1 MTGRGHSSSGRERG
15 RVIRHRKARASGP
28 FHEQR
33 EGRVKETFLRIER
46 FTSGLAMAGACLMLV
61 VASVLGMF
69 QIVTRF
75 ILEQPAEW
83 SEILIRLAL
92 IWMVFLGIPAAFRQG
107 AMVSVDVVY
116 RTVPPS
122 LRRGLDWVVAFAA
135 LLLVGVILW
144 WGWDYAQRGR
154 VQSMAGLESISM
166 FWGYLALPVGALFS
180 ILGVIGNLIDPKRE
194 ELETAQ

>member
-1 MTGRGHSSSGRERG
+1 VR
-15 RVIRHRKARASGP
+15 
-28 FHEQR
+28 
-33 EGRVKETFLRIER
+33 ETFLRIER
-46 FTSGLAMAGACLMLV
+46 FTSAVAMAGACFMLV
-61 VASVLGMF
+61 VAAGLGMF

-75 ILEQPAEW
+75 VLETPAEW

-116 RTVPPS
+116 RSVPARG
-122 LRRGLDWVVAFAA
+122 RRFLDWMVAIAA
-135 LLLVGVILW
+135 LTLVLVILW
-144 WGWDYAQRGR
+144 WGWDYAVRGR

-166 FWGYLALPVGALFS
+166 FWGYLALPVGALFA